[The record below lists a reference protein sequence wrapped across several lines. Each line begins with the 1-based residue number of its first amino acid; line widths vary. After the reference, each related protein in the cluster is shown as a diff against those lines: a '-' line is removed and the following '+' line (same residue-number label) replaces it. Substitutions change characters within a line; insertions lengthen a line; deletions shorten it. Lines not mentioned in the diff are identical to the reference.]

1 MEYEISHNKSDSL
14 AYSVL
19 KAYSIITKVLVFAES
34 QTCSTKGINCSKF
47 AEFEAYFLMQTQVVI
62 YLERFSKN
70 FKMIMQRKISRKY
83 IVNPPSMILK
93 YFSTDEKAKEEVGRN

>member
-1 MEYEISHNKSDSL
+1 MEYEISHNKSESL

-19 KAYSIITKVLVFAES
+19 EAYSIITKVFIFAES
-34 QTCSTKGINCSKF
+34 QTCSTNGINCSKF
-47 AEFEAYFLMQTQVVI
+47 AELETYFLKQTQVLI

-70 FKMIMQRKISRKY
+70 FKMIMQRKINRKY
-83 IVNPPSMILK
+83 IINPPSMILK